1 MLELIIHKKKK
12 TKVVLDGRDYLP
24 SESLEESDFYRLP
37 CDDGR
42 VHDLEVIHY
51 AGTSPEGVLAV
62 IGDRPTPARSV
73 LREMRSTSTN
83 LYFCR
88 LKMKIAAKMD
98 AVLQCFV
105 NRICTIDKWG
115 QTSYCSIHVDGNE
128 RAHVLSRKQEYYP
141 SRDTRKHLLA
151 IETGLTIANVILYT
165 VLVLVLASLVAGSL
179 VNVFVGGTLLAL
191 LIPLGLA
198 GLIVL
203 AWRTVSCYKH
213 SGPPEDHRKKR
224 K

>member
-12 TKVVLDGRDYLP
+12 TKVILDGKDYLP

-42 VHDLEVIHY
+42 VHNLEVVHY
-51 AGTSPEGVLAV
+51 AGTSPDGVLAV

-73 LREMRSTSTN
+73 LREMRSASTN

-115 QTSYCSIHVDGNE
+115 QTSYCSIHAEGNE
-128 RAHVLSRKQEYYP
+128 RAHVLSRKLEYYP
-141 SRDTRKHLLA
+141 SRDARKQLLA

-165 VLVLVLASLVAGSL
+165 ELVLVLALLVASSL
-179 VNVFVGGTLLAL
+179 VNIFVGVTLLAVL
-191 LIPLGLA
+191 VPLGLA

-203 AWRTVSCYKH
+203 AWRTVNCYKH
-213 SGPPEDHRKKR
+213 SGPPEHSKKR